1 MSRINDG
8 LTDELSWAAFDG
20 PLVVVVVANQILFF
34 HGGVLNAELPETNC
48 VSLVGCWSGV

>member
-1 MSRINDG
+1 MTDWR
-8 LTDELSWAAFDG
+8 TDELSWAAFDG
-20 PLVVVVVANQILFF
+20 PLVVVVVANQILLF